1 MTKQELDARI
11 GAINREAEEKK
22 RLAYKQYV
30 AENAKY
36 KVGDIVRDA
45 TDTIRIEQVRF
56 TIVYWNI
63 SIYYWGVLLTKK
75 GVPRKDGERR
85 AIYEER
91 IIND

>member
-1 MTKQELDARI
+1 MTKQELNAKI
-11 GAINREAEEKK
+11 KAIELEADRQKN
-22 RLAYKQYV
+22 LAYKQYV

-36 KVGDIVRDA
+36 KVGDVVRDA
-45 TDTIRIEQVRF
+45 TDAIRVEQVRF
-56 TIVYWNI
+56 SVYRNL